1 MALWDDL
8 IDPVELTAEAREAAD
23 EAEARKGS
31 LARFL
36 PNVEVADIHVE
47 VVESESGL
55 VEEAQ
60 YRAWDAEPETA
71 GGDQGGG
78 FSIKLPALGQKRFIT
93 EYQQLRN
100 RNAGDAELRASIVKT
115 ARKTAVAVVSRME
128 RQRAIAL
135 LTGKTTITGRRYN
148 SEDDFGRDPSHT
160 TETPVS
166 WADPTV
172 SRLAD
177 LEALVDKYVTTN
189 GVEPG
194 AIVLSKRI
202 LRALG
207 AGDEFATVLANGSNR
222 RATDEEIRSVIAGAG
237 LPEIEV
243 YDRRTSQGL
252 LIPDDTLLLLPEP
265 GATSAAEQTEL
276 GASFWG
282 RTLTS
287 MAPEYGIEAVE
298 QPGVVVAAHKNESV
312 PHNAWVDS
320 DAIGLPVLANANLT
334 LVAKVFG

>member
-8 IDPVELTAEAREAAD
+8 IDPMELTAEAREAVD
-23 EAEARKGS
+23 EAESRKGS

-36 PNVEVADIHVE
+36 PNVEVSDIQVHVYQ
-47 VVESESGL
+47 SETGF

-100 RNAGDAELRASIVKT
+100 RNAGDAELRASIVST
-115 ARKTAVAVVSRME
+115 ARKTAEAVSARME

-135 LTGKTTITGRRYN
+135 LTGKTTITGRYT

-160 TETPVS
+160 ATVATP
-166 WADPTV
+166 WTDQTV

-177 LEALVDKYVTTN
+177 LEALVDKYVDTN
-189 GVEPG
+189 GIEPG
-194 AIVLSKRI
+194 TLLLSRRI
-202 LRALG
+202 LRALA

-222 RATDEEIRSVIAGAG
+222 RATEEEVRGIISGAG

-243 YDRRTSQGL
+243 YDRRGAGGL

-265 GATSAAEQTEL
+265 GDTSAAEQTEF

-287 MAPEYGIEAVE
+287 MESKYAIEPVE

-320 DAIGLPVLANANLT
+320 DAIGLPVLANANLS